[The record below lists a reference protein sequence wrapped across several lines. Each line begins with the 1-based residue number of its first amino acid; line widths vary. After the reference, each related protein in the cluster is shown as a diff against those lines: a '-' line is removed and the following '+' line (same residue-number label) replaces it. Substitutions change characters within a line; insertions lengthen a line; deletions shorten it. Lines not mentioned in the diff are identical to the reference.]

1 MRLVMKDENFR
12 VPIEAHQDWPYF
24 GGNTNKVAVFIP
36 ITHCGA
42 DNGMVKYYVGS
53 HIMGPVERGDIDIV
67 RYPQFPGVIPELEV
81 GDVLLADFLTWHSSG
96 ESVTGAPRIM
106 IQLVLQPLSD
116 PSSSFQFG
124 RTAKEWGPQVM
135 PRKTTP
141 MRTARPSIGI
151 LTLKEMIA
159 YPAIDEAARMA
170 RGLCFDSPMNVEAR
184 LILADIIKK
193 QGHQG
198 DNLLHGLAKNGH
210 VDDLLETAED
220 GLVLLSKAVD
230 EALGRPSRLTRE
242 LTAELSRQLE
252 ASREAERIAQR
263 DLKDSRNELSE
274 SAGELWKTR
283 EALKTAEAQ
292 IADLSPIAEDLAQ
305 TQAELARVQAELAVS
320 QQTLASVLTSA
331 SWKMTGP
338 LRRVVSAMR

>member
-1 MRLVMKDENFR
+1 
-12 VPIEAHQDWPYF
+12 
-24 GGNTNKVAVFIP
+24 
-36 ITHCGA
+36 
-42 DNGMVKYYVGS
+42 
-53 HIMGPVERGDIDIV
+53 
-67 RYPQFPGVIPELEV
+67 
-81 GDVLLADFLTWHSSG
+81 
-96 ESVTGAPRIM
+96 
-106 IQLVLQPLSD
+106 
-116 PSSSFQFG
+116 
-124 RTAKEWGPQVM
+124 
-135 PRKTTP
+135 

-283 EALKTAEAQ
+283 EALKAAEAQ

-338 LRRVVSAMR
+338 LRRLVSALKRR